1 MKGSERDPVVGGRVD
16 KKPGLSEHGTKGT
29 RPTVFK
35 TWIYSESDQYP
46 RETMHVR
53 QSTGSKVSS
62 FDVITG
68 HPVRFLVTLY
78 AKHCEVSHQITCCC

>member
-1 MKGSERDPVVGGRVD
+1 MEEEQIRN
-16 KKPGLSEHGTKGT
+16 KPGLDEGGTKGT
-29 RPTVFK
+29 TVFK
-35 TWIYSESDQYP
+35 TRIYSGLHHHS
-46 RETMHVR
+46 REIMHVR

-78 AKHCEVSHQITCCC
+78 AKHCEVSHQIPCYC